1 MSKNTSFSLGEHF
14 DVFVVEQ
21 LTTGRFNSA
30 SEVVRAGLR
39 LLEENET
46 KFHALRQALI
56 KGTESPT
63 AKDFSIDA
71 INRELDEEGL
81 R

>member
-1 MSKNTSFSLGEHF
+1 MPKNTSFSLGDHF
-14 DVFVVEQ
+14 DVFVTEQ

-56 KGTESPT
+56 KGKESPT
-63 AKDFSIDA
+63 AEGFSIEA

>member
-1 MSKNTSFSLGEHF
+1 MPKNTSFSLGDHF
-14 DVFVVEQ
+14 DVFVAEQ
-21 LTTGRFNSA
+21 LTTGRFSSA

-39 LLEENET
+39 LLEENESR
-46 KFHALRQALI
+46 FHALRQALI
-56 KGTESPT
+56 KGMESPT

>member
-1 MSKNTSFSLGEHF
+1 MSKNTSIYLGIHF
-14 DVFVVEQ
+14 EEFINKTLES
-21 LTTGRFNSA
+21 GRFSSA

-46 KFHALRQALI
+46 REELLNKALI
-56 KGTESPT
+56 KGEQSGFVQ
-63 AKDFSIDA
+63 DFDP
-71 INRELDEEGL
+71 EVLLEKLHKKHL

>member
-1 MSKNTSFSLGEHF
+1 MSKNTSFSLGNHF
-14 DVFVVEQ
+14 DIFVAKQ

-39 LLEENET
+39 LLEENESR
-46 KFHALRQALI
+46 FHALRQALI
-56 KGTESPT
+56 KGKESST
-63 AKDFSIDA
+63 AKDFSIDE